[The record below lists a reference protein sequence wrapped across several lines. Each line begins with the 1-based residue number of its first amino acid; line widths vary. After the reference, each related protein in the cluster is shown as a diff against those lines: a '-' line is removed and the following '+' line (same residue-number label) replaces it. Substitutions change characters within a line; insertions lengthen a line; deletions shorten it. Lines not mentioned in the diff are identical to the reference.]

1 LAKYFN
7 TGDGAVAKI
16 VENNLVFRLSKI
28 VKDDDPDNEQFIDED
43 MLANLE
49 QVVQEIAG
57 ISIVVEIVTE

>member
-1 LAKYFN
+1 M
-7 TGDGAVAKI
+7 AKI
-16 VENNLVFRLSKI
+16 LENNLVFRLSKI